1 MGRPFEM
8 MSVAPFWII
17 VTFPNALARDGQ
29 RVLGSAL
36 SSIPFL
42 LVIQC
47 AGWGRRTLASHRRLN
62 SIMLGVKMILGTP
75 FHPWTTSGSFYTSA

>member
-1 MGRPFEM
+1 MGRPFDI

-36 SSIPFL
+36 SSIPYS
-42 LVIQC
+42 V
-47 AGWGRRTLASHRRLN
+47 S
-62 SIMLGVKMILGTP
+62 SP
-75 FHPWTTSGSFYTSA
+75 